1 MSDKAKTP
9 GEKGYRHEL
18 KYYIT
23 LGEYELLQRKLSLTM
38 ERDAFAK
45 KNGGEYFIRS
55 LYFDDRDD
63 SAFREKLSGID
74 ERDKFRIRIYD
85 MCDDVIKLECKHKSN
100 GYIKKQSIGLS
111 RKEYEKLISGDRLF
125 LLNRPEPFARRMY
138 LEFAQR
144 ALKPAVIV
152 DYTREAFV
160 FPMED
165 VRVTFDKNVRTG
177 LRSVDMFNA
186 GIPTYPVIDD
196 YGMVLEI
203 KFNRFLP
210 TYIRSL
216 LQLEAS
222 QRSAISKYVLC
233 RRFEL

>member
-85 MCDDVIKLECKHKSN
+85 MRDDVIKLECKHKSN

-111 RKEYEKLISGDRLF
+111 RKEYEKLMSGDRLF

-165 VRVTFDKNVRTG
+165 VRVTFDKNIRTG

-216 LQLEAS
+216 FQLEAS

>member
-85 MCDDVIKLECKHKSN
+85 MRDDVIKLECKHKSN

-196 YGMVLEI
+196 YGMVAEI

-216 LQLEAS
+216 LQLDAS

>member
-74 ERDKFRIRIYD
+74 KRDKFRIRIYD
-85 MCDDVIKLECKHKSN
+85 MREDVIKLECKHKSN

>member
-23 LGEYELLQRKLSLTM
+23 LGEYELLRRKLSLTM

-85 MCDDVIKLECKHKSN
+85 MRDDVIKLECKHKSN

>member
-1 MSDKAKTP
+1 MSDKAKTH

-85 MCDDVIKLECKHKSN
+85 MRDDVIKLECKHKSN

-216 LQLEAS
+216 FQLEAS

>member
-85 MCDDVIKLECKHKSN
+85 MRDDVIKLECKHKSN

-111 RKEYEKLISGDRLF
+111 RREYEKLMSGDRLF

-233 RRFEL
+233 RKSEL

>member
-85 MCDDVIKLECKHKSN
+85 MRDDVIKLECKHKSN

-125 LLNRPEPFARRMY
+125 LLNRPEPFARRMH

>member
-85 MCDDVIKLECKHKSN
+85 MRDDVIKLECKHKSN

-111 RKEYEKLISGDRLF
+111 RKEYEKLMSGDRLF

-138 LEFAQR
+138 LGFAQR

-165 VRVTFDKNVRTG
+165 VRVTFDKNIRTG